1 MNIPSSER
9 SKDTKG
15 TTSSQEASVGTT
27 SAAVLQVCEAEEQEC
42 QVKRKEEGE
51 ESDGRAESPKES
63 RNGFGESA
71 SSVDAI
77 WKPPGVRMMA
87 VPIQK
92 PPYEAR
98 AVAPKVLP
106 SAISLWSVRSATHF
120 EFWNEL

>member
-51 ESDGRAESPKES
+51 ESDGRAESADQQQEGEDEPAHEIES
-63 RNGFGESA
+63 ERVEEWVWGVCFQCRRNL
-71 SSVDAI
+71 
-77 WKPPGVRMMA
+77 
-87 VPIQK
+87 
-92 PPYEAR
+92 EAAR
-98 AVAPKVLP
+98 CQNDGCANPEA
-106 SAISLWSVRSATHF
+106 AVRS
-120 EFWNEL
+120 